1 MNAMNDGF
9 LIALRLVKES
19 ESDNKS
25 QENPNLDIVNL
36 LIDAK
41 DCVERRFCILCQ
53 FVGVSSNTTSNLQQ
67 HHIAGKV
74 YGQPNFHDTITVCDQ
89 CHNFLTDHQR
99 AWLINL
105 KDPPLRLSSYF
116 FGWANIFDLLY
127 YMSEISLFE
136 NLARRFRAKG
146 YDIRNVQPRRHG

>member
-1 MNAMNDGF
+1 MNDGF
-9 LIALRLVKES
+9 LIALRLVA

-25 QENPNLDIVNL
+25 QEKSNLDTVKL
-36 LIDAK
+36 LINAK
-41 DCVERRFCILCQ
+41 HCVEQRFCTLCQ
-53 FVGVSSNTTSNLQQ
+53 FVGVPFVTSSPLQQ

-74 YGQPNFHDTITVCDQ
+74 YGQPNFYDTITVCDQ
-89 CHNFLTDHQR
+89 CHSFLTDYQR
-99 AWLINL
+99 AWLINR
-105 KDPPLRLSSYF
+105 KAPPLRLSSYF

-146 YDIRNVQPRRHG
+146 YDVRNVQQRRHD